1 MKKRI
6 IALLIIVLLVIN
18 FSIIINVKIPGI
30 KTSSESKAEKIN
42 EENEDETITDKTT
55 TDVTNKA
62 VVDST
67 SYIDINL
74 YTLPSVDNMSLVGT
88 NRGNWHDRQDLGM
101 YMPQGS
107 SFEARIKN
115 YDEFKQEI
123 ALDVLNDDSQTE
135 KEYKLKA
142 DGAWVKIEATV
153 DSVPFVK
160 TTFGINIAP
169 TIEIRKTVN
178 TKNLIKYTQGGDESK
193 FFTDWQS
200 SGDKF
205 AVIEGKSLTMLVP
218 IKNINDIVHQNA
230 SAYQFKTI
238 GEMLKYYD
246 DFTAQY
252 DNFLGLEYNAK
263 DYLNNNVKTKYFV
276 KANKHGAGAAYYT
289 GNHTAQNGDNISGYL
304 SRGWLN
310 LHEFGHGYQGT
321 IANQELAL
329 GEVTNNVLGYFFQ
342 QTFLTKGDNGW
353 MGDKQEIEKDMKN
366 ARGKATKFNDMNERQ
381 KLYVL
386 VNILDKLGPEK
397 TWATMNTD
405 YRKLRSEGKSITT
418 SDLFATEFSKQG
430 YNVIPYLKENKIFPS
445 DNATSEVYEQNIPMI
460 FYLRDLVST
469 DEKSSKIKKELNLKS
484 DYDLVS
490 TSDLKKY
497 NLKGNLKI
505 TFDIDN
511 IDEIKGKKAYIKDG
525 NETIKEFEITEKEI
539 ELKDLPVGIYS
550 IEVPMAKNGYMYE
563 YENVV
568 VKENA
573 NNEKTIKYKKMG
585 NNVMASDTAISFLGL
600 GDSQFAKL
608 NIDMDSK
615 KINFVANNMQPHSY
629 FTDEYAIVKIYDK
642 DGNLIYEKDFIGNK
656 SIGAINDNIDV
667 DYGYKISIKHRE
679 AKTRLKF
686 NSKLLNENDTY
697 LETTNVEGYT
707 NYIIGKNGLEKEGK
721 TSDENYSNYKQKLDK
736 YIKNVRNTLSESDI
750 KNQYKYFKQKSNILS
765 MINGLNETDKAAY
778 TKANKD
784 LLEIEEKT
792 GKDDSKNNKTVENNV
807 IENNITN
814 NNNNVVI
821 ENNIKDNNTSK
832 NQNSEKQ
839 NGNDK
844 KQSIKN
850 QNGNNKNTNQNP
862 NNNQNSNA
870 NKSGNSST
878 ETTKNI
884 QKVDDSTKKGTLPKT
899 GNSKLENIISII
911 IIVIIITSI
920 FTINKLN
927 KMKF

>member
-18 FSIIINVKIPGI
+18 FSIIINVKILGI
-30 KTSSESKAEKIN
+30 KTGSESKAEEIN
-42 EENEDETITDKTT
+42 EELEDENA
-55 TDVTNKA
+55 TDVTNKTE
-62 VVDST
+62 VDST

-107 SFEARIKN
+107 SFEVRIKN

-123 ALDVLNDDSQTE
+123 ELDLLNDDSQTE

-142 DGAWVKIEATV
+142 DGAWVKVEATV
-153 DSVPFVK
+153 DAVPFVK
-160 TTFGINIAP
+160 TIFGINIAP
-169 TIEIRKTVN
+169 TIEIRNTLN

-193 FFTDWQS
+193 FFKDWQS

-205 AVIEGKSLTMLVP
+205 AVIEGKSLAMLVP
-218 IKNINDIVHQNA
+218 VKNINDIVHQNA

-238 GEMLKYYD
+238 DEMLKYYD

-252 DNFLGLEYNAK
+252 DNFLGLEYNEK
-263 DYLNNNVKTKYFV
+263 DHLNNNVKTKYFV

-329 GEVTNNVLGYFFQ
+329 GEVTNNVLGYYFQ

-353 MGDKQEIEKDMKN
+353 MGDKQEIEKDMKS
-366 ARGKATKFNDMNERQ
+366 ARDKATKFNDMNERQ

-418 SDLFATEFSKQG
+418 SDLFAIEFSKQG

-445 DNATSEVYEQNIPMI
+445 DSATSEVYEQNLPMI

-469 DEKSSKIKKELNLKS
+469 DEKSNKIKKELNLKS

-525 NETIKEFEITEKEI
+525 KETIKGFEITDKEI

-550 IEVPMAKNGYMYE
+550 IEVPMAKDGYMHE
-563 YENVV
+563 YESIVI
-568 VKENA
+568 KENTD
-573 NNEKTIKYKKMG
+573 NKKVIKYTKME
-585 NNVMASDTAISFLGL
+585 NNVMASDTEISFLGL

-642 DGNLIYEKDFIGNK
+642 DGKLIYKKDFIGNK

-679 AKTRLKF
+679 AETRLKF

-697 LETTNVEGYT
+697 LKTTDREGYT
-707 NYIIGKNGLEKEGK
+707 NYIIGKNGIEKEGK
-721 TSDENYSNYKQKLDK
+721 TSDENYTNYKQKLDK
-736 YIKNVRNTLSESDI
+736 YIKNIRSTLSTDDI
-750 KNQYKYFKQKSNILS
+750 KNQYRYFKQKVNVLS
-765 MINGLNETDKAAY
+765 IINGLNEKDKAAY
-778 TKANKD
+778 IKANKD
-784 LLEIEEKT
+784 LLEIEDEI
-792 GKDDSKNNKTVENNV
+792 GKDESKNNNTVENNV
-807 IENNITN
+807 INNNFVENNITN
-814 NNNNVVI
+814 NNNNVAI
-821 ENNIKDNNTSK
+821 ENNIEDNNTSK
-832 NQNSEKQ
+832 NQNDEKQ
-839 NGNDK
+839 NINN
-844 KQSIKN
+844 KN
-850 QNGNNKNTNQNP
+850 ENNKNTNNK
-862 NNNQNSNA
+862 NSNT
-870 NKSGNSST
+870 NKISNASKENNST
-878 ETTKNI
+878 TGITKNV
-884 QKVDDSTKKGTLPKT
+884 KNVDDSTKKGTLPKT
-899 GNSKLENIISII
+899 GNSKLENIIPII
-911 IIVIIITSI
+911 IIVMIITSI
-920 FTINKLN
+920 FAINKLS

>member
-18 FSIIINVKIPGI
+18 FSIVINAKIPGI
-30 KTSSESKAEKIN
+30 KTSSESKAEEIN
-42 EENEDETITDKTT
+42 EKLENETENKTENEAITSETEVDTTAYTDIK
-55 TDVTNKA
+55 
-62 VVDST
+62 
-67 SYIDINL
+67 L

-88 NRGNWHDRQDLGM
+88 NRGNWHDRQELGM

-115 YDEFKQEI
+115 YTEFKNEI
-123 ALDVLNDDSQTE
+123 AIDVLNDDSQTE

-142 DGAWVKIEATV
+142 DGNWVKIEATA
-153 DSVPFVK
+153 DSVPFAK
-160 TTFGINIAP
+160 TTFGTDIEPI
-169 TIEIRKTVN
+169 IEIKNSTN
-178 TKNLIKYTQGGDESK
+178 TKNLIKYTQGGEESK
-193 FFTDWQS
+193 FFADWQS

-218 IKNINDIVHQNA
+218 IKNINDIVHENA

-238 GEMLKYYD
+238 DEMLKYYD

-263 DYLNNNVKTKYFV
+263 DHLNNNVKTKYFV

-304 SRGWLN
+304 SRGWLS

-329 GEVTNNVLGYFFQ
+329 GEVTNNVLGYYFQ

-353 MGDKQEIEKDMKN
+353 MGDKQEIEKDMKS
-366 ARGKATKFNDMNERQ
+366 ARDKATKFNDMNERQ

-386 VNILDKLGPEK
+386 VNVLDKLGPEK
-397 TWATMNTD
+397 TWAAMNTD

-445 DNATSEVYEQNIPMI
+445 DNATSEVYEQNLPMI
-460 FYLRDLVST
+460 FYLRDLVAT
-469 DEKSSKIKKELNLKS
+469 DDQSSKIKKELNLKS

-525 NETIKEFEITEKEI
+525 KETIKEFEITKKEI

-550 IEVPMAKNGYMYE
+550 IEVPMAKDGYMHE
-563 YENVV
+563 YESAVI
-568 VKENA
+568 KENT
-573 NNEKTIKYKKMG
+573 NNEKTIKYTKIE
-585 NNVMASDTAISFLGL
+585 NNVMASDDSIDFRGL
-600 GDSQFAKL
+600 GDAQFAKL

-615 KINFVANNMQPHSY
+615 KINFVANNMQPHNY

-642 DGNLIYEKDFIGNK
+642 YGNLIYEKDFIGNK

-667 DYGYKISIKHRE
+667 DYEYKISIKHRE

-686 NSKLLNENDTY
+686 NSKLLTENDTY
-697 LETTNVEGYT
+697 LETTNLEGYT

-721 TSDENYSNYKQKLDK
+721 TSEKNYANYKQKLDK
-736 YIKNVRNTLSESDI
+736 YIKNVRNTLSENDI

-778 TKANKD
+778 KKANED
-784 LLEIEEKT
+784 LLKIEENT
-792 GKDDSKNNKTVENNV
+792 AKDDEKNDNIISDNNIVDGNNTVSDNNIKENNTAKG
-807 IENNITN
+807 ENSIITDNTINSNNTN
-814 NNNNVVI
+814 NNKNENQSNSNNTKG
-821 ENNIKDNNTSK
+821 NANKNYNLTKKDNNNVSK
-832 NQNSEKQ
+832 TEEQNID
-839 NGNDK
+839 N
-844 KQSIKN
+844 
-850 QNGNNKNTNQNP
+850 
-862 NNNQNSNA
+862 
-870 NKSGNSST
+870 
-878 ETTKNI
+878 
-884 QKVDDSTKKGTLPKT
+884 STKKGVLPKT
-899 GNSKLENIISII
+899 GNNKLRNIVP
-911 IIVIIITSI
+911 VIIITIIITVI
-920 FTINKLN
+920 FSINKLR

>member
-18 FSIIINVKIPGI
+18 FSIVINAKIPGI
-30 KTSSESKAEKIN
+30 KTSSESKAEEIN
-42 EENEDETITDKTT
+42 EKLENETENKTENEAITSETEVDTTAYTDIK
-55 TDVTNKA
+55 
-62 VVDST
+62 
-67 SYIDINL
+67 L

-88 NRGNWHDRQDLGM
+88 NRGNWHDRQELGM

-115 YDEFKQEI
+115 YTEFKNEI
-123 ALDVLNDDSQTE
+123 AIDVLNDDSQTE

-142 DGAWVKIEATV
+142 DGNWVKIEATA
-153 DSVPFVK
+153 DSVPFAK
-160 TTFGINIAP
+160 TTFGTDIEPI
-169 TIEIRKTVN
+169 IEIKNSTN
-178 TKNLIKYTQGGDESK
+178 TKNLIKYTQGGEESK
-193 FFTDWQS
+193 FFADWQS

-218 IKNINDIVHQNA
+218 IKNINDIVHENA

-238 GEMLKYYD
+238 DEMLKYYD

-263 DYLNNNVKTKYFV
+263 DHLNNNVKTKYFV
-276 KANKHGAGAAYYT
+276 KANKHGAGSAYYT
-289 GNHTAQNGDNISGYL
+289 GNHTAQNGDNISAYL
-304 SRGWLN
+304 SRGWLS

-329 GEVTNNVLGYFFQ
+329 GEVTNNVLGYYFQ

-353 MGDKQEIEKDMKN
+353 MGDKQEIEKDMKS
-366 ARGKATKFNDMNERQ
+366 ARDKATKFNDMNERQ

-386 VNILDKLGPEK
+386 VNVLDKLGPEK
-397 TWATMNTD
+397 TWAAMNTD

-445 DNATSEVYEQNIPMI
+445 DNATSEVYEQNLPMI
-460 FYLRDLVST
+460 FYLRDLVAT
-469 DEKSSKIKKELNLKS
+469 DDQSSKIKKELNLKS

-525 NETIKEFEITEKEI
+525 KETIKEFEITKKEI

-550 IEVPMAKNGYMYE
+550 IEVPMAKDGYMHE
-563 YENVV
+563 YESAVI
-568 VKENA
+568 KENT
-573 NNEKTIKYKKMG
+573 NNEKTIKYTKIE
-585 NNVMASDTAISFLGL
+585 NNVMASDDSIDFRGL
-600 GDSQFAKL
+600 GDAQFAKL

-642 DGNLIYEKDFIGNK
+642 YGNLIYEKDFIGNK

-667 DYGYKISIKHRE
+667 DYEYKISIKHRE

-686 NSKLLNENDTY
+686 NSKLLTENDTY
-697 LETTNVEGYT
+697 LETTNLEGYT

-721 TSDENYSNYKQKLDK
+721 TSEENYANYKQKLDK
-736 YIKNVRNTLSESDI
+736 YIKNVRNTLSENDI

-778 TKANKD
+778 KKANED
-784 LLEIEEKT
+784 LLKIEENT
-792 GKDDSKNNKTVENNV
+792 AKDDEKNDNIISDNNIVDGNNTVSDNNIKENNTAKG
-807 IENNITN
+807 ENSIITDNTINSNNTN
-814 NNNNVVI
+814 NNKNENQSNSNNTKG
-821 ENNIKDNNTSK
+821 NANKNYNLTKKDNNNVSK
-832 NQNSEKQ
+832 TEEQNID
-839 NGNDK
+839 N
-844 KQSIKN
+844 
-850 QNGNNKNTNQNP
+850 
-862 NNNQNSNA
+862 
-870 NKSGNSST
+870 
-878 ETTKNI
+878 
-884 QKVDDSTKKGTLPKT
+884 STKKGVLPKT
-899 GNSKLENIISII
+899 GNNKLRNIVP
-911 IIVIIITSI
+911 VIIITIIITVI
-920 FTINKLN
+920 FAINKLR

>member
-18 FSIIINVKIPGI
+18 FSIVINAKIPGI
-30 KTSSESKAEKIN
+30 KTSSESKAEEIN
-42 EENEDETITDKTT
+42 EKLENETENKTENEAITSETEVDTTAYTDIK
-55 TDVTNKA
+55 
-62 VVDST
+62 
-67 SYIDINL
+67 L

-88 NRGNWHDRQDLGM
+88 NRGNWHDRQELGM

-115 YDEFKQEI
+115 YTEFKNEI
-123 ALDVLNDDSQTE
+123 AIDVLNDDSQTE

-142 DGAWVKIEATV
+142 DGNWVKIEATA
-153 DSVPFVK
+153 DSVPFAK
-160 TTFGINIAP
+160 TTFGTDIEPI
-169 TIEIRKTVN
+169 IEIKNSTN
-178 TKNLIKYTQGGDESK
+178 TKNLIKYTQGGEESK
-193 FFTDWQS
+193 FFADWQS

-218 IKNINDIVHQNA
+218 IKNINDIVHENA

-238 GEMLKYYD
+238 DEMLKYYD

-263 DYLNNNVKTKYFV
+263 DHLNNNVKTKYFV
-276 KANKHGAGAAYYT
+276 KANKHGAGSAYYT
-289 GNHTAQNGDNISGYL
+289 GNHTAQNGDNISAYL
-304 SRGWLN
+304 SRGWLS

-329 GEVTNNVLGYFFQ
+329 GEVTNNVLGYYFQ

-353 MGDKQEIEKDMKN
+353 MGDKQEIEKDMKS
-366 ARGKATKFNDMNERQ
+366 ARDKATKFNDMNERQ

-386 VNILDKLGPEK
+386 VNVLDKLGPEK
-397 TWATMNTD
+397 TWAAMNTD

-445 DNATSEVYEQNIPMI
+445 DNATSEVYEQNLPMI
-460 FYLRDLVST
+460 FYLRDLVAT
-469 DEKSSKIKKELNLKS
+469 DDQSSKIKNELNLKS

-525 NETIKEFEITEKEI
+525 KETIKEFEITKKEI

-550 IEVPMAKNGYMYE
+550 IEVPMAKDGYMHE
-563 YENVV
+563 YENIVI
-568 VKENA
+568 KENTD
-573 NNEKTIKYKKMG
+573 NKKTIKYTKME
-585 NNVMASDTAISFLGL
+585 NNVMASDTEISFLGL

-615 KINFVANNMQPHSY
+615 KINFVANDMQTHSY

-642 DGNLIYEKDFIGNK
+642 DGKLIYEKDFIGNK

-679 AKTRLKF
+679 AETRLKF

-697 LETTNVEGYT
+697 LKTTDREGYT
-707 NYIIGKNGLEKEGK
+707 NYIIGKNGIEKEGK
-721 TSDENYSNYKQKLDK
+721 TSDENYTNYKQKLDK
-736 YIKNVRNTLSESDI
+736 YIKNIRSTLSTDDI
-750 KNQYKYFKQKSNILS
+750 KNQYRYFKQKVNVLS
-765 MINGLNETDKAAY
+765 IINGLNEKDKAAY

-784 LLEIEEKT
+784 LLEIEDKT
-792 GKDDSKNNKTVENNV
+792 GKDDSKNNNTVENNV
-807 IENNITN
+807 INNNFVENNITN
-814 NNNNVVI
+814 NNNNVAI
-821 ENNIKDNNTSK
+821 ENNIEDNNTSK
-832 NQNSEKQ
+832 NQNDEKQ
-839 NGNDK
+839 NINN
-844 KQSIKN
+844 KN
-850 QNGNNKNTNQNP
+850 ENNKNTNDK
-862 NNNQNSNA
+862 NSNT
-870 NKSGNSST
+870 NKISNASKENNST
-878 ETTKNI
+878 TGITKNI
-884 QKVDDSTKKGTLPKT
+884 DDSTKKGTLPKT
-899 GNSKLENIISII
+899 GNSKLENIIPII
-911 IIVIIITSI
+911 IIVMIITSI
-920 FTINKLN
+920 FAINKLN